1 MSTPSVDSQKPWS
14 TTTERPAGLEI
25 ILLKRTYVLPWCQF
39 LYAEGG
45 DDEIRVAFTTHDVLV
60 KGSGL
65 NSLLMEFA
73 AQRISRLLEPAR
85 ADRFA
90 TGTAQSILELSVV
103 KAEPGSN

>member
-1 MSTPSVDSQKPWS
+1 MSTPLVDSQKPWS

-39 LYAEGG
+39 LYADGG
-45 DDEIRVAFTTHDVLV
+45 DDEIRVVFATHDVVV

-65 NSLLMEFA
+65 NSLLTEFG
-73 AQRISRLLEPAR
+73 AQRISRLQEPAR

-90 TGTAQSILELSVV
+90 SGTKPFIRELSVV
-103 KAEPGSN
+103 AAEPCSN